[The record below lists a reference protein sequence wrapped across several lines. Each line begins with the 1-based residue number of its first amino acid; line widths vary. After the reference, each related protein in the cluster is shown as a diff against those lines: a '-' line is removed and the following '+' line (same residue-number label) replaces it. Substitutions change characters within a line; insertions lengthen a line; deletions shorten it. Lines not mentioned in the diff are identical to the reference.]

1 MQIEIQLVSGAGNL
15 FTVID
20 NRDKKISTDFVQ
32 KNHIKLSQNLGRNKI
47 NTEGIMLLENGFES
61 NDISNGTIYDFVCKF
76 FNPDGSTGMMC
87 GNGGRCIIQFA
98 KDKMFTDFERT
109 EINKSDFTFFMANTI
124 YNGKIISNNYVE
136 LVLPKHNLIEQRELL
151 INNINYKFTYV
162 HNGSDHSVFDLSHLT
177 EQEFW
182 DFDLIN
188 FASKFRYHNIFP
200 NGTNVNIFT
209 IIGNNILLRTFERG
223 VEAETGACGTG
234 SVATA
239 ISANINHKIDF
250 PINIIPTSKS
260 PLLIGIAGLENG
272 NYDLVTNYTLTGAAD
287 YLEKITLDF

>member
-1 MQIEIQLVSGAGNL
+1 MKLIITLMSGAGNL

-20 NRDKKISTDFVQ
+20 NRDKKINTDFVQ
-32 KNHIKLSQNLGRNKI
+32 KNHIKLSQNLGSNKI
-47 NTEGIMLLENGFES
+47 STEGIMLLEKGLEDN
-61 NDISNGTIYDFVCKF
+61 NTNKYDFECKF

-98 KDKMFTDFERT
+98 KDNMFADVEKT
-109 EINKSDFTFFMANTI
+109 DFTFFMANTI
-124 YNGKIISNNYVE
+124 YNGKIIKNNYVE
-136 LVLPKHNLIEQRELL
+136 LVLPKHNLIEQRELVIDNL
-151 INNINYKFTYV
+151 NYNFSYV
-162 HNGSDHSVFDLSHLT
+162 HNGSDHSVFDLSYLS

-182 DFDLIN
+182 EFDLIN
-188 FASKFRYHNIFP
+188 FAKKFRYHKSFT

-209 IIGNNILLRTFERG
+209 IVGDKIILRTFERG

-239 ISANINHKIDF
+239 ISANIQHNLEF

-260 PLLIGIAGLENG
+260 PLKIGIFGLENE
-272 NYDLVTNYTLTGAAD
+272 NYELVSSYTLTGAAD
-287 YLEKITLDF
+287 NLEKITLEL